1 MEGVPQRLVDLPRQ
15 LVEWVPQQLGEVV
28 PAAEQVEIPR
38 GDQQTADQS
47 GDIPPGAVA
56 DYNSSPSLAD
66 SSQPMHEAGLHSTL
80 EEISRGVADRVIL
93 VWVGRL
99 ASGALLG
106 SASGTGC
113 PIVFS
118 GFKIGGE
125 VLALSAGRTARA
137 S

>member
-1 MEGVPQRLVDLPRQ
+1 VEGVPQLLVEGVPRQ
-15 LVEWVPQQLGEVV
+15 LVEVVQQQLVEGAPQQLVEVV

-47 GDIPPGAVA
+47 GDISPGAVA

-80 EEISRGVADRVIL
+80 EEISRGVGVGVFL

-99 ASGALLG
+99 ALGALRG
-106 SASGTGC
+106 SASGTGS
-113 PIVFS
+113 PIVF
-118 GFKIGGE
+118 
-125 VLALSAGRTARA
+125 
-137 S
+137 

>member
-1 MEGVPQRLVDLPRQ
+1 VEGVPQLLVEGVPRQ
-15 LVEWVPQQLGEVV
+15 LVEVVQQQLVEGAPQQLVEVV

-80 EEISRGVADRVIL
+80 EEISRGVGVGVFL

-99 ASGALLG
+99 ASGALRG
-106 SASGTGC
+106 SAPGTGS
-113 PIVFS
+113 PIVF
-118 GFKIGGE
+118 
-125 VLALSAGRTARA
+125 
-137 S
+137 